1 MRYQTFALSFL
12 SCLAMVPS
20 AIAQAE
26 QHPESVEPEV
36 HVRFEAERGA
46 FAELELVRSVDEETG
61 AEKMAFTG
69 ELVSSEGKVLI
80 ESFTIGTSMEH
91 LASVSDAY
99 TIAHK
104 GTNAFAWGGDGPASS
119 ELMTLDDKDHPAS
132 VVAESSESGLT
143 TRVDVFNGLKDMQT
157 EFASAGGDGSV
168 AVSIA
173 LMFRDL
179 HTGVS
184 RSQVRGED
192 CSVTFLQ
199 CVNQAK
205 CVCGSSEACCEDARQ
220 GQSADNCCV
229 SQVVF
234 NESECS
240 CSITCKDD
248 CGDSN
253 TLP

>member
-1 MRYQTFALSFL
+1 MKLPVQAIYGLAL
-12 SCLAMVPS
+12 LAIVS
-20 AIAQAE
+20 SVHAQAKIA
-26 QHPESVEPEV
+26 PEPTEPEV
-36 HVRFEAERGA
+36 HVRFEAEQGA
-46 FAELELVRSVDEETG
+46 FAELELVRSVDEESG
-61 AEKMAFTG
+61 EEKMAFTG

-80 ESFTIGTSMEH
+80 DSFTIGADMEH

-99 TIAHK
+99 TIARK
-104 GTNAFAWGGDGPASS
+104 GTNAFAWGGGGPASS

-143 TRVDVFNGLKDMQT
+143 TRVDVFNGLKEMQT
-157 EFASAGGDGSV
+157 EFVSAGGDGSV

-184 RSQVRGED
+184 RSQARGEG